1 MQLCKEQLT
10 YFVLDERDRVE
21 KAIPLFGSWY
31 SKSTSELTDKGLAFA
46 QVIECRIPVENAP
59 PGFLPRENDLIL
71 CGSPPEGE
79 NLTAPVLKHTYGA
92 ATVRAVHDNRRTVL
106 APHFKLEL
114 V

>member
-1 MQLCKEQLT
+1 MTE
-10 YFVLDERDRVE
+10 V
-21 KAIPLFGSWY
+21 IPVTGSWFE
-31 SKSTSELTDKGLAFA
+31 KSVSELTDKGLAFA
-46 QVIECRIPVENAP
+46 KVIECRIPVENAP
-59 PGFLPRENDLIL
+59 AGFLPRENDLIL

-92 ATVRAVHDNRRTVL
+92 ATVKAVHDNRRTVL